1 MKLFAIGNGALNW
14 PEKHCTRTHVVVFA
28 GDEVVDDVV
37 GVLDAPD
44 HGLLRQLLLYLVHL
58 VGIRAVALLQNRHL
72 GNTTHD
78 SRTHGEHTDCQ
89 ELLHLPNKAKICVT
103 QQHTIDA
110 KSKQVNIAYQIPI
123 IPRWCIMI

>member
-1 MKLFAIGNGALNW
+1 M
-14 PEKHCTRTHVVVFA
+14 RTHVVVFA

-78 SRTHGEHTDCQ
+78 SR
-89 ELLHLPNKAKICVT
+89 NR
-103 QQHTIDA
+103 
-110 KSKQVNIAYQIPI
+110 VNTRIASNF
-123 IPRWCIMI
+123 